1 MEKHKKTKE
10 EFKKEI
16 NYSYFYYIN
25 LYFLILKIDLNIILI
40 ILIYTSKYDNFGNS

>member
-16 NYSYFYYIN
+16 NYSYFYYNN
-25 LYFLILKIDLNIILI
+25 LYLLIFKN
-40 ILIYTSKYDNFGNS
+40 